1 MFSAIVIDK
10 PDGAYQASL
19 QSLDESALPEG
30 DVSVRIDYS
39 TLNFKDGLAISGK
52 SPVVRQ
58 FPMVPGIDFAGTVT
72 ASRHPD
78 VRDGQK
84 VVLNG
89 WGVGETH
96 WGGLAQQARVKGDWL
111 IPLPEAFST
120 REAMMIGTAGYT
132 AALCVRALQRQ
143 GVTPDQGLVL
153 VTGAA
158 GGVGSV
164 SVALLHALGYT
175 VMASTGRPQ
184 EESYLKALGAS
195 EIVDRNTLSEPGKP
209 LAKERWAGAIDSV
222 GSHTLANVC
231 AGTRYRGAVAACG
244 LAQGMDFPASVA
256 PFILRGVQLIGV
268 DSVHCP
274 RPDRLAAWDLLAQHL
289 SQDALARIGATTIPL
304 SQAIEQ
310 ADRLLQGQVRGRIVV
325 DVNA

>member
-19 QSLDESALPEG
+19 QSLDTAALPEG
-30 DVSVRIDYS
+30 NVSVRIDYS
-39 TLNFKDGLAISGK
+39 TLNFKDGLAMTGK

-72 ASRHPD
+72 DSAHPD
-78 VRDGQK
+78 FREGQK

-96 WGGLAQQARVKGDWL
+96 WGGLAQQARVNGDWL
-111 IPLPEAFST
+111 IPLPDAFST
-120 REAMMIGTAGYT
+120 RDAMMIGTAGYT

-143 GVTPDQGLVL
+143 GVTPDQGPIL

-164 SVALLHALGYT
+164 SVALLHTLGYT

-268 DSVHCP
+268 DSVQCP
-274 RPDRLAAWDLLAQHL
+274 QPERLAAWDLLAQHL
-289 SQDALARIGATTIPL
+289 SHEALARIGATTIPL

-310 ADRLLQGQVRGRIVV
+310 AARLLDGQVRGRIVV

>member
-19 QSLDESALPEG
+19 QTLDESALPEG

-39 TLNFKDGLAISGK
+39 TLNFKDGLAMTGK

-58 FPMVPGIDFAGTVT
+58 FPMVPGIDFAGAVT
-72 ASRHPD
+72 TSTHPD
-78 VRDGQK
+78 FREGQK

-120 REAMMIGTAGYT
+120 RDAMMIGTAGYT

-143 GVTPDQGLVL
+143 GVTPDQGPVL

-175 VMASTGRPQ
+175 VMASTGRPR
-184 EESYLKALGAS
+184 EEGYLKSLGAS
-195 EIVDRNTLSEPGKP
+195 EIIDRQTLSEPGKP
-209 LAKERWAGAIDSV
+209 LGKERWAGAIDSV
-222 GSHTLANVC
+222 GSQTLANVC

-244 LAQGMDFPASVA
+244 LAQGMDFPATVA

-274 RPDRLAAWDLLAQHL
+274 KPERLAAWDLLARHL
-289 SQDALARIGATTIPL
+289 SREALARIGATTIPL
-304 SQAIEQ
+304 AQAIEQ
-310 ADRLLQGQVRGRIVV
+310 AGQLLEGRVRGRIVV